1 MKDFDRKEWLKT
13 LKKGDKVA
21 NKEYYGLDRYK
32 YYEIYEVKNITKGG
46 KIRLDS
52 GELLNENGEYCKY
65 NIWGGGTDIYIVPI
79 TEEVLKVN
87 EERRIRRKF
96 YNLLFKAEKGDYVYT
111 TEQKMKIIELLE
123 AGEKNE

>member
-65 NIWGGGTDIYIVPI
+65 DIWGGTDIYIVPI

-87 EERRIRRKF
+87 KEERIRRKF
-96 YNLLFKAEKGDYVYT
+96 YNLLFKAEKRDYVYT
-111 TEQKMKIIELLE
+111 TEQKIKIIELLE

>member
-1 MKDFDRKEWLKT
+1 MNKEERKEWLKT

-21 NKEYYGLDRYK
+21 NKEYYSLERYK
-32 YYEIYEVKNITKGG
+32 YYKIYEVKNITKTG

-52 GELLNENGEYCKY
+52 GELLNENGEYCNY
-65 NIWGGGTDIYIVPI
+65 DIWSGTDIYIVPI

-111 TEQKMKIIELLE
+111 TEQKKKIIELLE

>member
-1 MKDFDRKEWLKT
+1 MDN
-13 LKKGDKVA
+13 DK
-21 NKEYYGLDRYK
+21 
-32 YYEIYEVKNITKGG
+32 
-46 KIRLDS
+46 
-52 GELLNENGEYCKY
+52 LLNEDGEYCKY
-65 NIWGGGTDIYIVPI
+65 DIWGGTDIYIVPV

-87 EERRIRRKF
+87 EEKRIRRKF

>member
-21 NKEYYGLDRYK
+21 NKEHYGLERYK
-32 YYEIYEVKNITKGG
+32 YYKIYEVKNITKTG

-52 GELLNENGEYCKY
+52 GELLNENGEYCNY
-65 NIWGGGTDIYIVPI
+65 DIWSGTDIYIVPV

-111 TEQKMKIIELLE
+111 TEQKKKIIELLE

>member
-21 NKEYYGLDRYK
+21 NKERYDWGTCQYYR
-32 YYEIYEVKNITKGG
+32 IYEVKNITKGG

-52 GELLNENGEYCKY
+52 GELLNEDGEYY
-65 NIWGGGTDIYIVPI
+65 RNNIIWGGTDIHIVPI

-87 EERRIRRKF
+87 EEKRIRQKF
-96 YNLLFKAEKGDYVYT
+96 YNLLLKAEKGDYVYT